1 MGGSSTVA
9 TGIAAFSQ
17 KASTIKSKSIGSQVK
32 FSAGIS
38 AQRRVPVSSIVASI
52 PLIVAVTV
60 VGNGI
65 KSKSKQILT
74 GPVQL
79 SIVKAGVATVGQSPQ
94 GTAQSIIISSA
105 NGPC

>member
-1 MGGSSTVA
+1 MGGANTSAIAIGVSPH
-9 TGIAAFSQ
+9 IAAMS
-17 KASTIKSKSIGSQVK
+17 KPKSIGSQVK

-38 AQRRVPVSSIVASI
+38 AQRRVPVRSITASM
-52 PLIVAVTV
+52 PLMVAVIAV
-60 VGNGI
+60 DNGI

-79 SIVKAGVATVGQSPQ
+79 SIVKEGVATVGQSPQ
-94 GTAQSIIISSA
+94 GTAQSITISSA